1 MLYLVKFLL
10 VTQLLTVLTFT
21 NNSTIYIKSPIKSIN
36 QISGA
41 TLSGI
46 SYSQLIPNE
55 QIKFN
60 RVKKKIMSEFKQ
72 KNVIEVYDS
81 SNEFWIVYDN
91 PEEELLT
98 LYIFEVSGKYMDVYE
113 YELTTRQLVKLLEK
127 KKREVKNN
135 YFIENY

>member
-21 NNSTIYIKSPIKSIN
+21 NHSTIHIKEPIKSIN
-36 QISGA
+36 LINGA
-41 TLSGI
+41 TLS
-46 SYSQLIPNE
+46 SLSSQLTPSE

-60 RVKKKIMSEFKQ
+60 KVKKKILAEFNK

-81 SNEFWIVYDN
+81 PNEYWLVYDN
-91 PEEELLT
+91 PKYELLT

-113 YELTTRQLVKLLEK
+113 YELTNRQLVKLLEK
-127 KKREVKNN
+127 KKREVKND